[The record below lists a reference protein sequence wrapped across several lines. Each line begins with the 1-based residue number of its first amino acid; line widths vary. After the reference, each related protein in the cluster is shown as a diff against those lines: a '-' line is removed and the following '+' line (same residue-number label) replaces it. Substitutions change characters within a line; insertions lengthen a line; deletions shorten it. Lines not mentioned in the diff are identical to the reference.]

1 MARYGCWCFASV
13 PRTDHLT
20 GWRAAHSGLPD
31 EHFAL
36 RFFIAAAMP
45 KELRKRGK
53 RHKKSSTEHEHPAQ
67 KQDLLDE
74 GPSSRPSW
82 IVPRS
87 DPQQQQQ
94 QPNPEA
100 PFGYVDA
107 ELKAYFRTVDDQL
120 KEWQQSWDDT
130 ERDGETDPNES
141 ASMSFL
147 LLLAGLVSLTV
158 CALPSMRRQKDVLD
172 GRSARNLRQGAR
184 TRD

>member
-1 MARYGCWCFASV
+1 
-13 PRTDHLT
+13 
-20 GWRAAHSGLPD
+20 
-31 EHFAL
+31 
-36 RFFIAAAMP
+36 MP
-45 KELRKRGK
+45 KELRRRGK

-67 KQDLLDE
+67 KQDSLDE

-87 DPQQQQQ
+87 DSQQEQEQQL
-94 QPNPEA
+94 NPEA
-100 PFGYVDA
+100 PFGYVDP

-120 KEWQQSWDDT
+120 KEWQQNWDDAN
-130 ERDGETDPNES
+130 RDGDIDPNES

-147 LLLAGLVSLTV
+147 LLFLARGSVCLTV